1 MQFEKADHHVG
12 FLRLVYSTDIPLIHV
27 PELLCVGEK
36 LVLNVGEDLNHLRD
50 DDRPQEGHV
59 YS

>member
-1 MQFEKADHHVG
+1 MLGFYDLLILLIFKTKA
-12 FLRLVYSTDIPLIHV
+12 V
-27 PELLCVGEK
+27 PEFLCVGEK